1 MNPAVPPEMKANI
14 TKLYCAAY
22 NESQKNKVVTLLLIT
37 EECTIVATG
46 KSPLEPDN
54 FWILP
59 LGGEK
64 TSKEFF
70 KHTPPSPDEIEY
82 AINFIEDTIVP
93 LKKIL
98 PPNSELYSFS
108 PVMQEIILQA
118 NKSLSSPEKVLPI
131 KDMEDVFS
139 RLAIIISGRP
149 YSTDTLPESTSF
161 AASLLILREFMHHLG
176 FQNII
181 IEKSL

>member
-1 MNPAVPPEMKANI
+1 MNLAVPPEMKANI

-22 NESQKNKVVTLLLIT
+22 NESQKNRIITLLLIT
-37 EECTIVATG
+37 EEFTIVAIG

-59 LGGEK
+59 LGSEK

-82 AINFIEDTIVP
+82 AINFIEDNIVP

-98 PPNSELYSFS
+98 PSNSELYSFS

-118 NKSLSSPEKVLPI
+118 NKNILSQEKILPI
-131 KDMEDVFS
+131 KDMEDIFS

-181 IEKSL
+181 IKKSI